1 MNNSKIRTIEK
12 KPLKNKM
19 LSIRLTPQQQEL
31 INLSSIMNKV
41 PKSKVINEAVNKYF
55 GINNK

>member
-1 MNNSKIRTIEK
+1 MNRKIRTIEK

-31 INLSSIMNKV
+31 IKASSIVNRV
-41 PKSKVINEAVNKYF
+41 AKSKVIDDAVNKYF
-55 GINNK
+55 GID